1 VQHDHVLTPLEF
13 IRRSSGATAD
23 FLGLERRGYLRPGYF
38 ADVVVLD
45 PKRYRPKADY
55 LHPKVLSE
63 GVLYLWVNGALAV
76 DAGKMTDSLSGK
88 ILRHPP
94 TPGSCP

>member
-1 VQHDHVLTPLEF
+1 M
-13 IRRSSGATAD
+13 
-23 FLGLERRGYLRPGYF
+23 
-38 ADVVVLD
+38 LD
-45 PKRYRPKADY
+45 PKGYRPKADY

-88 ILRHPP
+88 VLRHVP